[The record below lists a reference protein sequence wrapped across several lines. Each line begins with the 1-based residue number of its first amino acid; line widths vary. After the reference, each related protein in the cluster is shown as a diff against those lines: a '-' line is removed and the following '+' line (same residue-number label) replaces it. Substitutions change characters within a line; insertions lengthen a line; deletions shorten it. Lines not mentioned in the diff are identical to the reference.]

1 MSQDATSPVK
11 ASLVATLL
19 ATRGD
24 VDACRQRLMAAH
36 ARAEEVEPWLKA
48 FCHRRDVA
56 TDLATGS
63 NPILNDALKGEPAS
77 AAAPSTGPFDSAF
90 DLATLASTPLAGI
103 PVAIKDLMASAD
115 MPTTYG
121 SPIYANHRPT
131 EDAWITA
138 RIREAGGVIF
148 GKTVTTE
155 FAWRE
160 PGPTVNPWNRL
171 HTPGGSS
178 SGSAAAVGAGIVA
191 LATGTQTVGSV
202 LRPAAFCG
210 VVGYKPSHGKIPT
223 TGVHPLA
230 PTLDHVGFFA
240 THVEDAALAHALFID
255 RTPEVIASS
264 AQWNRYFADGAARA
278 PKRIAVVRTPLWDRV
293 SPEQKANFETAL
305 QRLRDAGVALVDPH
319 SFDDMPRVLEAVQ
332 TLLAVE
338 AAAAIGPAT
347 SAADPGLLSQH
358 MHTLIAEGKATSDA
372 QYQEALALRSALRA
386 SFKGYLNGCDA
397 IVTVAATGE
406 APVGLNSTGD
416 PSFCAPW
423 SFLGV
428 PAVTVPSGKAASGMP
443 LGLQV
448 IGDVG
453 QDLATL
459 QTAAWIENIVR

>member
-11 ASLVATLL
+11 ASLVTTLL

-24 VDACRQRLMAAH
+24 VEACRERLLAAH

-48 FCHRRDVA
+48 FCHRRDVVTEIA
-56 TDLATGS
+56 QDIAHGKTALDLA
-63 NPILNDALKGEPAS
+63 ALAN
-77 AAAPSTGPFDSAF
+77 
-90 DLATLASTPLAGI
+90 TPLAGI
-103 PVAIKDLMASAD
+103 PVAIKDLMASHD

-121 SPIYANHRPT
+121 SAIYADHRPA

-138 RIREAGGVIF
+138 RIREAGGVIL

-155 FAWRE
+155 FAWRH

-223 TGVHPLA
+223 IGVHPLA

-240 THVEDAALAHALFID
+240 THVADAALAHALFID
-255 RTPEVIASS
+255 RTPEVIASV
-264 AQWNRYFADGAARA
+264 AQWQRYFADRAARM

-293 SPEQKANFETAL
+293 SSEQQANFETAL
-305 QRLRDAGVALVDPH
+305 QRLRDAGVTLVDPH
-319 SFDDMPRVLEAVQ
+319 PFDDMPRVLDAVQ

-338 AAAAIGPAT
+338 AAAAIGPA
-347 SAADPGLLSQH
+347 AAKAHPDLVSHH
-358 MHTLIAEGKATSDA
+358 MHALIAEGKAIPDA
-372 QYQEALALRSALRA
+372 QYQAAHALRDTLRA
-386 SFKGYLNGCDA
+386 GFHDYLNGCDA

-443 LGLQV
+443 LGLQI

-453 QDLATL
+453 QDLTTL